1 MYSPRAAITATASV
15 LLAPLL
21 VVPLASSAAGAA
33 APPTTGPLAS
43 SIAVAWQRMAIRTI
57 YADGPQ
63 KAPPEGALYLAF
75 TSLAVHEAAR
85 EAQKRGTHAAAAA
98 VATAAHDVLI
108 EYFPASSVAL
118 NADLDAS
125 LAMVPDG
132 KKEDAGVSIGAHAA
146 AAMIASRV
154 NDGRNDAVTRVRQG
168 SRPGDLAAVR
178 RPGWPCPGSA
188 SSSRSSTWNPS
199 PSTAPTH

>member
-43 SIAVAWQRMAIRTI
+43 SIAVAWQRVAIRTI
-57 YADGPQ
+57 YADAT

-108 EYFPASSVAL
+108 EYFPGSSVAL

-132 KKEDAGVSIGAHAA
+132 KKEDAGDGHRGRCCGRHD
-146 AAMIASRV
+146 RV
-154 NDGRNDAVTRVRQG
+154 ARE
-168 SRPGDLAAVR
+168 
-178 RPGWPCPGSA
+178 
-188 SSSRSSTWNPS
+188 
-199 PSTAPTH
+199 